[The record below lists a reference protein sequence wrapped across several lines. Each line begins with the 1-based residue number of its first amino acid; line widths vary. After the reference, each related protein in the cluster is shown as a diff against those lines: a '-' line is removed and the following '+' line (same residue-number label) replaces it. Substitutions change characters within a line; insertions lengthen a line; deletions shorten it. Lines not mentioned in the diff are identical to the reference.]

1 MPSQGGGT
9 MFGIGPLEMVVI
21 LALALIVLGPQKFPE
36 AGRAVGKA
44 LREFRSMTSDLSR
57 DINFDLDAPPPR
69 RVPSHTVEVSEPDS
83 SEKAAPASEP
93 VPSIEKAEA
102 KQPEENQPGPL

>member
-1 MPSQGGGT
+1 

-44 LREFRSMTSDLSR
+44 MREFKSMTSDLSR
-57 DINFDLDAPPPR
+57 DMKFDLDENPPPR
-69 RVPSHTVEVSEPDS
+69 RIPTKTVEYTASESADDTTPSPSTESSIEHSEP
-83 SEKAAPASEP
+83 
-93 VPSIEKAEA
+93 
-102 KQPEENQPGPL
+102 KQPEENQPGPV

>member
-1 MPSQGGGT
+1 
-9 MFGIGPLEMVVI
+9 MFGIGPLEMIVI

-44 LREFRSMTSDLSR
+44 MREFRSMTSDLSR
-57 DINFDLDAPPPR
+57 DIKFDLDEPPPR
-69 RVPSHTVEVSEPDS
+69 KIPSRTVEFSE
-83 SEKAAPASEP
+83 SESTEETVPASEP
-93 VPSIEKAEA
+93 APSIEKAET

>member
-1 MPSQGGGT
+1 

-44 LREFRSMTSDLSR
+44 MREFRSMTTDISR
-57 DINFDLDAPPPR
+57 DLNSSFDDSPPPR
-69 RVPSHTVEVSEPDS
+69 RVPTNTVEHKDEEPNG
-83 SEKAAPASEP
+83 
-93 VPSIEKAEA
+93 VPTDTPSVETSEA
-102 KQPEENQPGPL
+102 KQPDENEPGPV